1 MPCERNDIK
10 VKETVKTNTR
20 RIAVIL
26 FLLIFIVISYINL
39 RGSYLEYKELGENFI
54 NVYKAN
60 LKYQFI
66 IMGINFIIMYTIMYF
81 SGRGIK
87 KGLKVFFD
95 EEKKKMPK
103 LLNKSIALFGS
114 IILSVIV
121 AIVFSNSLILWSS
134 NTSFGSTDKVFNL
147 DASFYVFTEP
157 LIKMF
162 LIYLGGILIGITLYS
177 ILYYIIVFNKY
188 FDGIDKETF
197 KKSMLM
203 KSIFKNIKLLSIV
216 IALYTFV
223 GTLDIVFH
231 NFLTT
236 DNEIKLIG
244 AGFIDST
251 IKLWGYIIFSILI
264 VVVSFKTVNNI
275 EKEKGQIFKTIAVL
289 PAYLVCLFVII
300 IVFNLVFVHPNKYD
314 KEKEYIEA
322 NIESTK
328 KAYGIDSENF
338 NIDYSGTVTAED
350 IQENQDLIDNA
361 VIVNSET
368 VLKYLNYN
376 QTGAGYYK
384 YSTIGIGKY
393 DVNGKSVLAYVTP
406 REIVSNK
413 RAYNSKTYEYT
424 HGYGEIITNATKFAE
439 NGEISYIQSDISGK
453 YDAIKINTPQIYYG
467 LETNSTAITNSKKL
481 SEYDYTYDGVEYQT
495 SYEGNSGLKLDFLDR
510 LVLGIKL
517 GDFNIAFSGNRTSD
531 SKILINRNIIKRAK
545 KALPNVIYDESP
557 YTVIDE
563 NGDIYWVLDAYTTS
577 NKYPYSTYTQVEYD
591 NQKMEI
597 NYIRNS
603 IKVIVNSYTG
613 EMKFYITDRT
623 DPIAM
628 AYRNIYKDLF
638 QDLDSKIPESISKQF
653 VYPKFLYDVQAS
665 KLEEYHNK
673 KADVLYRGDDTWEK
687 VNYSSAATNKS
698 TKSILDSYYTM
709 VNENNAEEIGLIQVY
724 VPKDKQN
731 ITSYLVGTV
740 EDGKNILRIKSLSS
754 DTSIIGPT
762 QLDTQISQNEEIQN
776 EINKLSTTGYKVTKN
791 MIILPIKNTL
801 LYIEPI
807 YQTALNESNL
817 PVLKKIIVESGNKVA
832 IGNNL
837 NEALANLLSQS
848 ATNIEIENL
857 DDLDGLIESIIK
869 ANNNLKTSIDSKNL
883 EMMGADIK
891 RLQELINQ
899 MEKQKETKDKGNT
912 NVINDNTV
920 KNNENITKN
929 NNIFE

>member
-1 MPCERNDIK
+1 
-10 VKETVKTNTR
+10 
-20 RIAVIL
+20 
-26 FLLIFIVISYINL
+26 
-39 RGSYLEYKELGENFI
+39 
-54 NVYKAN
+54 
-60 LKYQFI
+60 
-66 IMGINFIIMYTIMYF
+66 
-81 SGRGIK
+81 
-87 KGLKVFFD
+87 
-95 EEKKKMPK
+95 
-103 LLNKSIALFGS
+103 
-114 IILSVIV
+114 
-121 AIVFSNSLILWSS
+121 
-134 NTSFGSTDKVFNL
+134 
-147 DASFYVFTEP
+147 
-157 LIKMF
+157 
-162 LIYLGGILIGITLYS
+162 
-177 ILYYIIVFNKY
+177 
-188 FDGIDKETF
+188 
-197 KKSMLM
+197 
-203 KSIFKNIKLLSIV
+203 
-216 IALYTFV
+216 
-223 GTLDIVFH
+223 
-231 NFLTT
+231 
-236 DNEIKLIG
+236 
-244 AGFIDST
+244 
-251 IKLWGYIIFSILI
+251 
-264 VVVSFKTVNNI
+264 
-275 EKEKGQIFKTIAVL
+275 
-289 PAYLVCLFVII
+289 
-300 IVFNLVFVHPNKYD
+300 
-314 KEKEYIEA
+314 
-322 NIESTK
+322 
-328 KAYGIDSENF
+328 
-338 NIDYSGTVTAED
+338 
-350 IQENQDLIDNA
+350 
-361 VIVNSET
+361 
-368 VLKYLNYN
+368 
-376 QTGAGYYK
+376 
-384 YSTIGIGKY
+384 
-393 DVNGKSVLAYVTP
+393 
-406 REIVSNK
+406 
-413 RAYNSKTYEYT
+413 
-424 HGYGEIITNATKFAE
+424 
-439 NGEISYIQSDISGK
+439 
-453 YDAIKINTPQIYYG
+453 
-467 LETNSTAITNSKKL
+467 
-481 SEYDYTYDGVEYQT
+481 
-495 SYEGNSGLKLDFLDR
+495 
-510 LVLGIKL
+510 
-517 GDFNIAFSGNRTSD
+517 
-531 SKILINRNIIKRAK
+531 
-545 KALPNVIYDESP
+545 
-557 YTVIDE
+557 
-563 NGDIYWVLDAYTTS
+563 
-577 NKYPYSTYTQVEYD
+577 
-591 NQKMEI
+591 MEI

-613 EMKFYITDRT
+613 EMNFYITDRT

-817 PVLKKIIVESGNKVA
+817 PVLKKIIVASGNKVA